1 MKIKGYTLI
10 EILVV
15 VVIIATLAALAWP
28 NYVAIQ
34 EKTLNREAKAS
45 LALIR
50 AAEKIYRLEQGYYY
64 PYPPEGTSTNV
75 VSDINTFLKLSLPE
89 TANVSWSISIDS
101 TPSAEFSRA
110 TRTGSDGRAWTIDFT
125 GDASDPVC
133 SGGSN
138 CP

>member
-1 MKIKGYTLI
+1 MKRKGYTLI

-15 VVIIATLAALAWP
+15 VLIIATLAALAWP
-28 NYVAIQ
+28 NYVAIK

-64 PYPPEGTSTNV
+64 PYPPESTSTSV
-75 VSDINTFLKLSLPE
+75 ISDINTFLKLSLPE
-89 TANVSWSISIDS
+89 TGVLNWSITVDS
-101 TPSAEFSRA
+101 TPLAEFSRA
-110 TRTGSDGRAWTIDFT
+110 TRNGSDTRKWTIDFS
-125 GDASDPVC
+125 GDTSEPICTDGA
-133 SGGSN
+133 N